1 MLSSD
6 QLQRLTRV
14 RQTAPGQTCEYSLFY
29 NPSSGQHRVVV
40 RDFRLNGSSWHPV
53 PKQVIQVATPEQVAE
68 LFEVDPA
75 DAALLLNLAREEAT
89 TPFED
94 SDAGAPAP

>member
-6 QLQRLTRV
+6 QLQRLTRI
-14 RQTAPGQTCEYSLFY
+14 RQTAPGQTCECSLFY

-40 RDFRLNGSSWHPV
+40 RDFHQDGADWRPV
-53 PKQVIQVATPEQVAE
+53 PKQVIPVATPEQVAE
-68 LFEVDPA
+68 LFEVDPS
-75 DAALLLNLAREEAT
+75 DAELLLNLAREEAT
-89 TPFED
+89 TPFEG